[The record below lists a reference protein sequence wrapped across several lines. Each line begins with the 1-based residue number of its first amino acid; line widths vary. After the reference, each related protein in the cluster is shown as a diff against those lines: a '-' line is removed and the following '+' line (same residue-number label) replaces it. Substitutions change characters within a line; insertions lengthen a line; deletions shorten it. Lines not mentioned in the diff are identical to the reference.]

1 MQSFNYR
8 NILCKTKSWPW
19 CAIAQ
24 CHVNELC
31 HGITKFNYPA
41 GISNLTEVKNILEI
55 EHLSCYKFN
64 SMTEV
69 CWVFHHG
76 KFTKYLPSCS
86 NSIALSP
93 PRPGGPLDIYL

>member
-24 CHVNELC
+24 CHVNELG
-31 HGITKFNYPA
+31 HGITKLNYPA

-76 KFTKYLPSCS
+76 KFTKNKSYLVVV
-86 NSIALSP
+86 
-93 PRPGGPLDIYL
+93 PRSLYRLQDQGVL

>member
-24 CHVNELC
+24 CHVNELG
-31 HGITKFNYPA
+31 HGITKLNYPA
-41 GISNLTEVKNILEI
+41 GISNLTEVKNILQI
-55 EHLSCYKFN
+55 EHLSCYN
-64 SMTEV
+64 
-69 CWVFHHG
+69 HG
-76 KFTKYLPSCS
+76 KFTKYLLSCS